1 LVLGALRPRARD
13 VPATRRFRARAT
25 YLALALA
32 TIVFGLGVHS
42 YGGVLRPGLRDFVG
56 DALWA
61 VMIMWWVGAIAPGA
75 SRRIR
80 ILAALVICFG
90 VEASQLYHTATLDA
104 LRTTVVGQLVLGSG
118 FDPRD
123 LVAYTLGVLIAGLI
137 DRAVVR

>member
-1 LVLGALRPRARD
+1 MAS
-13 VPATRRFRARAT
+13 TFRFRARAT

-32 TIVFGLGVHS
+32 TIVLGLGVHW
-42 YGGVLRPGLRDFVG
+42 YGGVLRSGFRDFVG

-75 SRRIR
+75 SRRVR
-80 ILAALVICFG
+80 ILAALLICFA

-123 LVAYTLGVLIAGLI
+123 LAAYTLGVLVAALI
-137 DRAVVR
+137 DRAGVR